1 MDESAAALIRIHPR
15 DNVLVL
21 TRTVRAG
28 ETVRF
33 EGRAITL
40 EAELALGHKLAA
52 EPIARGEKVLKYGLP
67 IGTATEDISFGGH
80 VHVHNLKSDYLP
92 TFTHEAGHKFVEES

>member
-40 EAELALGHKLAA
+40 ESDLALGHKLAA
-52 EPIARGEKVLKYGLP
+52 EPIAPGEKVLKYGLP
-67 IGTATEDISFGGH
+67 IGTAAERIPFGAH
-80 VHVHNLKSDYLP
+80 IHVHNLKSDYLP
-92 TFTHEAGHKFVEES
+92 TYTHEAGHEFTEES

>member
-1 MDESAAALIRIHPR
+1 MDENAAALIRIHPR

-33 EGRAITL
+33 EGRGITL
-40 EAELALGHKLAA
+40 AAELPLGHKLAA
-52 EPIARGEKVLKYGLP
+52 EPISEGDKVLKYGLP
-67 IGTATEDISFGGH
+67 IGTATEEIPFGGH

-92 TFTHEAGHKFVEES
+92 TFTHEAGHEFAEES